1 MHSVSTDMNHDNNSH
16 IALFPSAAIK
26 SSESFFVENNQAL
39 KGVRRPKPFCGN
51 VVPRKTGFYHLA
63 GHPVYEY
70 KFGGEIW
77 RSEPASKECEE
88 VAEIARNVLDETS
101 FVPPEGFAL
110 NTMVAQVYDGEKGAI
125 AWHADDEKSMKRLM
139 GAEGEME
146 VGPIVSVSFGASCKF
161 SLRPIEA
168 ERNEVGKGRKR
179 RKTEKMLLQDGDV
192 LVMKQ
197 GLQERY
203 HHGIQK
209 GDVSKGTR
217 ICLTFRAQM

>member
-1 MHSVSTDMNHDNNSH
+1 MPSAATDMKNDDNSY
-16 IALFPSAAIK
+16 IALFPRAAIN
-26 SSESFFVENNQAL
+26 SSKNFFVKDNQAL
-39 KGVRRPKPFCGN
+39 KGLKRPKPFCGHE
-51 VVPRKTGFYHLA
+51 VPRKTAVYHLA
-63 GHPVYEY
+63 GHPAHEY
-70 KFGGEIW
+70 RFGGERW
-77 RSEPASKECEE
+77 TSQLAPPECQR
-88 VAEIARNVLDETS
+88 VAEIAQNVLDQTS
-101 FVPPEGFAL
+101 FVAPEGFAL
-110 NTMVAQVYDGEKGAI
+110 NTVVAQVYDGEKGAI

-139 GAEGEME
+139 GAQGEME

>member
-1 MHSVSTDMNHDNNSH
+1 MNHDDNSR

-26 SSESFFVENNQAL
+26 SSESFFGENNEVL
-39 KGVRRPKPFCGN
+39 LDVRRPKPFCGN
-51 VVPRKTGFYHLA
+51 MVPRKTGFYHLA
-63 GHPVYEY
+63 GHPERKY
-70 KFGGEIW
+70 KFGGETW
-77 RSEPASKECEE
+77 TSEPASPECEE
-88 VAEIARNVLDETS
+88 VAKIARNVLDETS
-101 FVPPEGFAL
+101 FVPTEGFEL
-110 NTMVAQVYDGEKGAI
+110 NTVVAQVYDGEQGAI

-139 GAEGEME
+139 GPEGEME

-179 RKTEKMLLQDGDV
+179 RKTEKKLLQDGDA

-209 GDVSKGTR
+209 GDISKGTR